1 MRSGWLAGPWQ
12 GVALIAVAV
21 MAVALTT
28 VGCSTP
34 TPPQN
39 AANASADPYSRE
51 ELKKRLT
58 PEQYEVCVFKGTEA
72 PFHNKYWDHKGDGVY
87 HCVACDQALFD
98 SATKYDSKSG
108 WPSYYDVLT
117 KGNVKTENDFSLG
130 ILRIE
135 VVCSKCGSHLGHL
148 FDDGPAP
155 TNQRYCINSAA
166 LNFKPREEKDAP
178 AKEPSSPAK
187 D

>member
-1 MRSGWLAGPWQ
+1 MRSGWLDELSL
-12 GVALIAVAV
+12 GVALF
-21 MAVALTT
+21 AVALI
-28 VGCSTP
+28 GCSTP
-34 TPPQN
+34 APPPG

-72 PFHNKYWDHKGDGVY
+72 PFRNKYWDHKGDGVY

-135 VVCSKCGSHLGHL
+135 VLCSKCGSHLGHL

-166 LNFKPREEKDAP
+166 LNFKPREPGKAGEVPPDAG
-178 AKEPSSPAK
+178 K
-187 D
+187 